1 MLITVNLDSFWVGFV
16 TGVVSLFVV
25 ATLVTARNAKKLEQA
40 EVAEKKTPV
49 KKK

>member
-1 MLITVNLDSFWVGFV
+1 VNLDSFWVGFV
-16 TGVVSLFVV
+16 TGVVSLIVI
-25 ATLVTARNAKKLEQA
+25 ATIVTARNAKKLQQT